1 MKKCCQIFQW
11 GYLYELENS
20 CHYFRKQIE
29 SSEID
34 IVEYAVYQG
43 ENFLFIGT
51 AQECANKLNIK
62 VDSVRWMATPTGRRR
77 FESRKN
83 KERAKRIIRL
93 ERE

>member
-1 MKKCCQIFQW
+1 M
-11 GYLYELENS
+11 
-20 CHYFRKQIE
+20 
-29 SSEID
+29 
-34 IVEYAVYQG
+34 
-43 ENFLFIGT
+43 FIGT

-93 ERE
+93 ESE